1 MNTFTPNQVNPL
13 SLPSLPLEWRKAL
26 PDCAGIYFAIDSND
40 AVQYIGRSNNIR
52 LRWVQHHKNQQLT
65 KISAVRLAWLEV
77 SDKSLL
83 APIEEALI
91 KWFDPPLNR
100 GIIVTPCYIK
110 SSQRKAVQ
118 QSNTKIRCRLQDLLD
133 AQELTRSALAQ
144 ETGLTS
150 PAIRGLCENTAK
162 RYDADTLAV
171 LCGFFGCEMGELFE
185 VLPKDAEEV

>member
-1 MNTFTPNQVNPL
+1 MTHHKRLDL
-13 SLPSLPLEWRKAL
+13 SR
-26 PDCAGIYFAIDSND
+26 
-40 AVQYIGRSNNIR
+40 IGNIR
-52 LRWVQHHKNQQLT
+52 
-65 KISAVRLAWLEV
+65 IAWLEM
-77 SDKSLL
+77 SDPRLL
-83 APIEEALI
+83 PQVEVALI
-91 KWFDPPLNR
+91 DWFNPPLNR
-100 GIIVTPCYIK
+100 ELYGFRLTDYNN
-110 SSQRKAVQ
+110 RKAVQ
-118 QSNTKIRCRLQDLLD
+118 NSRVKIRCRLQDLLD